1 MMKRIIDRGIA
12 CILCL
17 VLLTSSLYGCSKG
30 SEIPDSNVSNTATI
44 TPIDTAKIAE
54 VITDEIREE
63 VESAQEQTEVYETIS
78 ENWEDYLGD
87 IDTLVYGLMMAEL
100 GKCYSV
106 FDAVVELDD
115 ETQVYG
121 IGYTDY
127 DCYFETETP
136 GEGFFPAGFIGLI
149 GEEGIDKSR
158 IDNGL
163 EIIPLSQVDDGCHFV
178 YAYDTDPYMEHCV
191 AWGKYIR
198 YGVGDNGSIT
208 YDAEDYQRGVCDEEL
223 GTLYSFDEQKV
234 VFENDFGEFQ
244 YFDAESLF
252 TDIDYDAL
260 EKEVNRV
267 LEEQDYNFAKVD
279 VNTAVYMAQEAFNT
293 YLLSLQE
300 ETFMG
305 YRVADLL
312 EFSSELDPNECIQ
325 FTPEGMV
332 TFSVSDLPY
341 NNPSDFVKWST
352 GIICGLAVVGCIA
365 LDLLAPPLMPLS
377 SAIMGATIEVFMEVV
392 VANHE
397 LKDVNWGKVGVAAL
411 SGALIAW
418 ASPALAAGAAGGAVK
433 AFGTAFTLSNEA
445 LMAIGEISGVAVLAL
460 SNGVISGGTSAIFTA
475 MDGGNGKEVFDA
487 FTTGALLGGLITIG
501 ATGLGAA
508 IGAGAKAFTSSH
520 PNNWLST
527 VSEKASVWIG
537 DHQIPLHL
545 SERVENVLVPK
556 SIHQATEA
564 ALYELRV
571 AQHGG
576 SPVLAEKIL
585 NLPSDNNP
593 NYKLTD
599 MNGKEITKADLASNK
614 GNGIYKLSD
623 DCDPEVAKAFA
634 KKGITEIKVINGDPD
649 FAPCSDFKFEAHIT
663 SNRGV
668 NMDDYR
674 RELANRWTADPEDI
688 PPSIKDELQRMGCDL
703 KTLKAS
709 DIKVA
714 LSNLKLTLHEGTNG
728 TVYIMDRTIHKA
740 FRHYGGVALAKAL
753 EKIRIGRDYVSDL
766 ATTQALS
773 VQGTLIGG
781 FAN

>member
-1 MMKRIIDRGIA
+1 MSRIIDRGIA

-30 SEIPDSNVSNTATI
+30 NEVSDSNAPDTATI
-44 TPIDTAKIAE
+44 TPIDTEKIAE

-63 VESAQEQTEVYETIS
+63 VEDIQEQTEVYETIS

-115 ETQVYG
+115 ETQIYG

-127 DCYFETETP
+127 DCYFESETP

-158 IDNGL
+158 TDNGV

-198 YGVGDNGSIT
+198 YGVGDNGSII

-223 GTLYSFDEQKV
+223 GTLYSFDEKKV
-234 VFENDFGEFQ
+234 VFENNFDEFQ

-252 TDIDYDAL
+252 ADVDYDAL

-312 EFSSELDPNECIQ
+312 EISSELDPNECIQ

-341 NNPSDFVKWST
+341 NNPSAFVKWST

-365 LDLLAPPLMPLS
+365 LDVFVPALMPLS

-418 ASPALAAGAAGGAVK
+418 VSPALAAGAAGGVVK
-433 AFGTAFTLSNEA
+433 AFGSVINLSNKA
-445 LMAIGEISGVAVLAL
+445 LLAIGEISGDAVLAL

-475 MDGGNGKEVFDA
+475 MDGGDGKEIFDA
-487 FTTGALLGGLITIG
+487 FTTGTLLGGLVTVG
-501 ATGLGAA
+501 AAGLGEA
-508 IGAGAKAFTSSH
+508 IGVGAKAISSAH
-520 PNNWLST
+520 PNSWLTKASGKAT
-527 VSEKASVWIG
+527 EWISGHQVHFSEK
-537 DHQIPLHL
+537 
-545 SERVENVLVPK
+545 VENVLIPK

-571 AQHGG
+571 SQCGG
-576 SPVLAEKIL
+576 SPVLTEKIL

-593 NYKLTD
+593 NYKLLD
-599 MNGKEITKADLASNK
+599 MDGNEITKADLASNG
-614 GNGIYKLSD
+614 GNGVYKLTD
-623 DCDPEVAKAFA
+623 ECDPELAKAFA
-634 KKGITEIKVINGDPD
+634 KKGVTEIKITNGDPD
-649 FAPCSDFKFEAHIT
+649 FAPCADFSFKPSAGIT
-663 SNRGV
+663 SNRDV
-668 NMDDYR
+668 NMNEYR
-674 RELANRWTADPEDI
+674 KDLVKRWTNDPDSI
-688 PPSIKDELQRMGCDL
+688 PPNIKEELQRMGCDL
-703 KTLKAS
+703 KTFSAS
-709 DIKVA
+709 DLKVA
-714 LSNLKLTLHEGTNG
+714 FSNLELTLHEGSNG
-728 TVYIMDRTIHKA
+728 MVYIVDRTIHKA
-740 FRHYGGVALAKAL
+740 VRHYGGVALAKAL
-753 EKIRIGRDYVSDL
+753 EKIRIGRDYISDL

-773 VQGTLIGG
+773 TQGSLIGG
-781 FAN
+781 FAH